1 MNWDAI
7 GAIGEILGATAVLI
21 TLIYL
26 ATQVRRSNELSRFNA
41 TKEIANQYN
50 DLNKL
55 LTTESELRQLLM
67 KTEKLSEDE
76 NEQIYNF
83 AVMFCNIW
91 VSAQIAYDNDQIEKN
106 VYKACARDV
115 SIELERWRNFRPAV
129 ERWLNLYSEYENVEI
144 MQPIVSGRNPN
155 TEFLNIRAN
164 DT

>member
-7 GAIGEILGATAVLI
+7 GAVGEIFGAAAVLI

-50 DLNKL
+50 DLNRL
-55 LTTESELRQLLM
+55 LTTESELRRLLI
-67 KTEKLSEDE
+67 KTGELTEDE
-76 NEQIYNF
+76 SEQIYNF

-91 VSAQIAYDNDQIEKN
+91 VSAQIAYDNDQIEAT

-129 ERWLNLYSEYENVEI
+129 EKWLALYSEYEKVEI
-144 MQPIVSGRNPN
+144 MQPIVNYSGR
-155 TEFLNIRAN
+155 EIDSREISAS